1 MSKNRGNSQ
10 RIQHR
15 RGSAAEWTVNN
26 PILFAGELGYETD
39 TTRIKVGDGVTQWV
53 NLAYVGQFGANDLDG
68 LTDVSITS
76 PASGAVLRYDGAS
89 WTDYVLSKSDVGLS
103 NVDNTSDANKPVSTA
118 QAAADAAVA
127 SAASSDATS
136 KANAAQAAAIQR
148 ANHTGTQPASTITGL
163 AAVATSGSYND
174 LSNKPN
180 VISQADADARYV
192 NITGDTMTGALTA
205 TAVTASSSGLYSV
218 DGTTNC
224 RIIAA
229 AGISYFGAT
238 SNNSVHLQAN
248 NQSHVVILPSGNVG
262 IGTTSPGAKLH
273 VAGSGQGIFIED
285 TGANRAVLGLYA
297 FNNELRIQGTA
308 YVNAAQPLTVWTANA
323 ERMRIDANGNVGIG
337 TTSPSARLDVRTNT
351 ANDGILLASSTSNLQ
366 IRALNGQGAN
376 NGIVQANDSGIIYT
390 GGTVNTGAFVIAP
403 WNNAT
408 CGLRM
413 DANGNVGIGTASPT
427 TRLDVAAVS
436 TIASGTWAGGT
447 DFVRLLAASGSAFSE
462 QAIAFQEAGTNVGA
476 KIGVK
481 NQGNGAYDIVFANRD
496 NSSLTSAFAERARIA
511 ATGNVGIGTTSPNQ
525 RLHVSGGQFW
535 NTTSDFVLGSTGT
548 IIGTGHGA
556 ATGNTYGFIAAT
568 NVGGTAWSNLVLQ
581 SGGGNVGIGTAS
593 PDQRLAVSGNISCSG
608 ILYASTG
615 IQTSGA
621 RALFRANGEQYGVGV
636 AASAAG
642 GFVYFGA
649 NNGTATPDA
658 VISAA
663 GGNTLMTLQNG
674 GNVGIGTTSPT
685 RTLHVN
691 SAGFFAAR
699 IQSSDTIACVLEISA
714 PGRTWELAVNG
725 TTGTTG
731 VAGTFYIWQ
740 QGAGGGP
747 RFAIDPTGNVGIGT
761 ASPTIS
767 SGVGLH
773 LSGSTLRLGT
783 ARTPASSTA
792 TGNQGE
798 VCWDSSYLYVCI
810 ATNTWRRIALTTW

>member
-39 TTRIKVGDGVTQWV
+39 TTRIKFGDGVTQWV
-53 NLAYVGQFGANDLDG
+53 NLAYVGQFGASDLDS

-89 WTDYVLSKSDVGLS
+89 WIDAVLSKSDVGLS

-163 AAVATSGSYND
+163 ATVATSNSYTD
-174 LSNKPN
+174 LSNRPATFPPS
-180 VISQADADARYV
+180 VHTHTVSQVTDAGTIATQNANSVAITGGSINGTTIGATTASTGRFTTVEAAGADAAILV
-192 NITGDTMTGALTA
+192 GTGSYGRFQLSGGNATGFLFGSFAAL
-205 TAVTASSSGLYSV
+205 G
-218 DGTTNC
+218 DGVHLAYNYY
-224 RIIAA
+224 ANA
-229 AGISYFGAT
+229 AGTGVITNALGPTSRVTVGYGFVAFAT
-238 SNNSVHLQAN
+238 SSAINTAPTERVR
-248 NQSHVVILPSGNVG
+248 IDGSGNVG
-262 IGTTSPGAKLH
+262 IGTTGPTANLHVASASDATMRLSRTSGATLDLLTTASAGFVNVSSNHNLVLRTNNTDRVFVDTSGNVGIGTASPGAKLH

-337 TTSPSARLDVRTNT
+337 TV
-351 ANDGILLASSTSNLQ
+351 
-366 IRALNGQGAN
+366 
-376 NGIVQANDSGIIYT
+376 
-390 GGTVNTGAFVIAP
+390 
-403 WNNAT
+403 
-408 CGLRM
+408 
-413 DANGNVGIGTASPT
+413 SPT

-496 NSSLTSAFAERARIA
+496 NSSLTSAFAERARITA
-511 ATGNVGIGTTSPNQ
+511 AGNVGIGTVPHPSAK
-525 RLHVSGGQFW
+525 LHVQGGQIFHA
-535 NTTSDFVLGSTGT
+535 TTDFVVGSTGT
-548 IIGTGHGA
+548 VIGTGHGA

-581 SGGGNVGIGTAS
+581 SGGGNVGIGT
-593 PDQRLAVSGNISCSG
+593 
-608 ILYASTG
+608 T
-615 IQTSGA
+615 
-621 RALFRANGEQYGVGV
+621 
-636 AASAAG
+636 
-642 GFVYFGA
+642 
-649 NNGTATPDA
+649 
-658 VISAA
+658 
-663 GGNTLMTLQNG
+663 
-674 GNVGIGTTSPT
+674 
-685 RTLHVN
+685 
-691 SAGFFAAR
+691 
-699 IQSSDTIACVLEISA
+699 
-714 PGRTWELAVNG
+714 
-725 TTGTTG
+725 
-731 VAGTFYIWQ
+731 
-740 QGAGGGP
+740 
-747 RFAIDPTGNVGIGT
+747 
-761 ASPTIS
+761 SPTIS

-773 LSGSTLRLGT
+773 LGGSTLRIGT

-798 VCWDSSYLYVCI
+798 VCWDTSYLYVCI

>member
-163 AAVATSGSYND
+163 ATVATSNSYTD
-174 LSNKPN
+174 LSNRPATFPPSTHTHTVSQVTDAGTIATQN
-180 VISQADADARYV
+180 ANSVAITGGSINGTTIGATTASTGRFTTVEAAGADAAILVGTGSYGRFQLSGGNATGFLFGSFAALGDGVHLAYNYYANAAGTGVITNALGPTSRVTVGYGFVAFATSSAVNTAPTERVRIDGSGNVGIGTTGPTANLHVASASDATMRLSRTSGATLDLLTTASAGFVNVSSNHNLVLRTNNTDRVFVDTSGNVGIGTASPAYRMTVQSASAAGLNRDAAVRVGDQTNFYRNSLAYNNSASAVGAFPSQSGGIYWEHGGGFGPSGGFVISTNSANAGPLIFGTADAERMR
-192 NITGDTMTGALTA
+192 IDTA
-205 TAVTASSSGLYSV
+205 
-218 DGTTNC
+218 
-224 RIIAA
+224 
-229 AGISYFGAT
+229 
-238 SNNSVHLQAN
+238 
-248 NQSHVVILPSGNVG
+248 GNVG
-262 IGTTSPGAKLH
+262 IGTTSPA
-273 VAGSGQGIFIED
+273 
-285 TGANRAVLGLYA
+285 
-297 FNNELRIQGTA
+297 
-308 YVNAAQPLTVWTANA
+308 
-323 ERMRIDANGNVGIG
+323 
-337 TTSPSARLDVRTNT
+337 ARLDVQGGRSFFS
-351 ANDGILLASSTSNLQ
+351 ASSEQ
-366 IRALNGQGAN
+366 YAIGAR
-376 NGIVQANDSGIIYT
+376 
-390 GGTVNTGAFVIAP
+390 F
-403 WNNAT
+403 
-408 CGLRM
+408 
-413 DANGNVGIGTASPT
+413 SP
-427 TRLDVAAVS
+427 
-436 TIASGTWAGGT
+436 AGG
-447 DFVRLLAASGSAFSE
+447 A
-462 QAIAFQEAGTNVGA
+462 
-476 KIGVK
+476 
-481 NQGNGAYDIVFANRD
+481 
-496 NSSLTSAFAERARIA
+496 
-511 ATGNVGIGTTSPNQ
+511 
-525 RLHVSGGQFW
+525 
-535 NTTSDFVLGSTGT
+535 
-548 IIGTGHGA
+548 
-556 ATGNTYGFIAAT
+556 
-568 NVGGTAWSNLVLQ
+568 
-581 SGGGNVGIGTAS
+581 
-593 PDQRLAVSGNISCSG
+593 
-608 ILYASTG
+608 
-615 IQTSGA
+615 
-621 RALFRANGEQYGVGV
+621 
-636 AASAAG
+636 
-642 GFVYFGA
+642 VYFGA
-649 NNGTATPDA
+649 VSSSATPDA
-658 VISAA
+658 VISNA
-663 GGNTLMTLQNG
+663 GGVTLMTLQNG

-699 IQSSDTIACVLEISA
+699 IQSSDAVACVLEIAA

-747 RFAIDPTGNVGIGT
+747 RFVIDPTGNVGIGT

>member
-39 TTRIKVGDGVTQWV
+39 TTRIKFGDGVTQWV
-53 NLAYVGQFGANDLDG
+53 NLAYVGQFGASDLDS

-89 WTDYVLSKSDVGLS
+89 WIDAVLSKSDVGLS

-163 AAVATSGSYND
+163 ATVATSNSYTD
-174 LSNKPN
+174 LSNRPATFPPS
-180 VISQADADARYV
+180 VHTHTVSQVTDAGTIATQNANSVAITGGSINGTTIGATTASTGRFTTVEAAGADAAILV
-192 NITGDTMTGALTA
+192 GTGSYGRFQLSGGNATGFLFGSFAAL
-205 TAVTASSSGLYSV
+205 G
-218 DGTTNC
+218 DGVHLAYNYY
-224 RIIAA
+224 ANA
-229 AGISYFGAT
+229 AGTGVITNALGPTSRVTVGYGFVAFAT
-238 SNNSVHLQAN
+238 SSAINTAPTERVR
-248 NQSHVVILPSGNVG
+248 IDGSGNVG
-262 IGTTSPGAKLH
+262 IGTTGPTANLHVASASDATMRLSRTSGATLDLLTTASAGFVNVSSNHNLVLRTNNTDRVFVDTSGNVGIGTASPGAKLH

-413 DANGNVGIGTASPT
+413 DANGNVGIGTVSPT

-496 NSSLTSAFAERARIA
+496 NSSLTSAFAERARITA
-511 ATGNVGIGTTSPNQ
+511 AGNVGIGTVPHPSAK
-525 RLHVSGGQFW
+525 LHVQGGQIFHA
-535 NTTSDFVLGSTGT
+535 TTDFVVGSTGT
-548 IIGTGHGA
+548 VIGTGHGA

-581 SGGGNVGIGTAS
+581 SGGGNVGIGT
-593 PDQRLAVSGNISCSG
+593 
-608 ILYASTG
+608 T
-615 IQTSGA
+615 
-621 RALFRANGEQYGVGV
+621 
-636 AASAAG
+636 
-642 GFVYFGA
+642 
-649 NNGTATPDA
+649 
-658 VISAA
+658 
-663 GGNTLMTLQNG
+663 
-674 GNVGIGTTSPT
+674 
-685 RTLHVN
+685 
-691 SAGFFAAR
+691 
-699 IQSSDTIACVLEISA
+699 
-714 PGRTWELAVNG
+714 
-725 TTGTTG
+725 
-731 VAGTFYIWQ
+731 
-740 QGAGGGP
+740 
-747 RFAIDPTGNVGIGT
+747 
-761 ASPTIS
+761 SPTIS

-773 LSGSTLRLGT
+773 LGGSTLRIGT

-798 VCWDSSYLYVCI
+798 VCWDTSYLYVCI

>member
-1 MSKNRGNSQ
+1 MSRTRGNSQ

-53 NLAYVGQFGANDLDG
+53 NLAYVGQFGANELDG

-76 PASGAVLRYDGAS
+76 PASGAVLRYDGTS
-89 WTDYVLSKSDVGLS
+89 WIDAVLSKSDVGLS

-262 IGTTSPGAKLH
+262 VGT
-273 VAGSGQGIFIED
+273 
-285 TGANRAVLGLYA
+285 
-297 FNNELRIQGTA
+297 
-308 YVNAAQPLTVWTANA
+308 NAPQ
-323 ERMRIDANGNVGIG
+323 
-337 TTSPSARLDVRTNT
+337 ARLDVLP
-351 ANDGILLASSTSNLQ
+351 DGGHRAMLGGGST
-366 IRALNGQGAN
+366 
-376 NGIVQANDSGIIYT
+376 T
-390 GGTVNTGAFVIAP
+390 GSELKLSHT
-403 WNNAT
+403 
-408 CGLRM
+408 
-413 DANGNVGIGTASPT
+413 GTAHFS
-427 TRLDVAAVS
+427 VYN
-436 TIASGTWAGGT
+436 SG
-447 DFVRLLAASGSAFSE
+447 
-462 QAIAFQEAGTNVGA
+462 
-476 KIGVK
+476 
-481 NQGNGAYDIVFANRD
+481 
-496 NSSLTSAFAERARIA
+496 NSSLTFANTSALLTPNTAGTVLMTITS
-511 ATGNVGIGTTSPNQ
+511 TGNVGIGTT
-525 RLHVSGGQFW
+525 
-535 NTTSDFVLGSTGT
+535 
-548 IIGTGHGA
+548 I
-556 ATGNTYGFIAAT
+556 
-568 NVGGTAWSNLVLQ
+568 
-581 SGGGNVGIGTAS
+581 

-608 ILYASTG
+608 TIYASTS
-615 IQTSGA
+615 IQTSGG
-621 RALFRANGEQYGVGV
+621 RALFRANNEQYGVGV

-658 VISAA
+658 VISGA

-685 RTLHVN
+685 STLHVSGN
-691 SAGFFAAR
+691 AARVRLTDTGITNASFNTLSIFAADQNR
-699 IQSSDTIACVLEISA
+699 FGMGVGSSTATFSHIVID
-714 PGRTWELAVNG
+714 G
-725 TTGTTG
+725 TTGGVGIGTTTPSG
-731 VAGTFYIWQ
+731 RLHVNGNRLVVDNAFAAQSAIQFSSNGTETAVFYRPASSTDMRLFVTGSPSGDVMTWT
-740 QGAGGGP
+740 QG
-747 RFAIDPTGNVGIGT
+747 GNVGIGT

-798 VCWDSSYLYVCI
+798 VCWDTSYLYVCI